1 MRRTKSMMMG
11 EILDEFFSRP
21 WVAAKVAEGRLPEI
35 WRECVG
41 DRAADLTT
49 RIELR
54 GRILNVQIASSVLR
68 SELFLRRTE
77 LCEEINRRSKV
88 PLVDQIVVK

>member
-1 MRRTKSMMMG
+1 MRRTKAVLFG
-11 EILDEFFSRP
+11 DVLNEFFSRP

-41 DRAADLTT
+41 DRAADQTT
-49 RIELR
+49 HIELR
-54 GRILNVQIASSVLR
+54 GRILNVHIASSVLR